1 MILLETLSSYYR
13 SQDIDI
19 EQLKELNSE
28 LQILD
33 ISNLTNTVHELRLE
47 SLNQAKSNLWPHGP
61 SLTGE
66 QIQNEVQELN
76 QFTDQW
82 IREKSPVYKIR
93 NCVIGAAR
101 PGKEAASDYNRINHY
116 IHCTCEQCRNGNR
129 VMGVRN
135 PHDMFPY
142 VERENTLLSV
152 KRRQL
157 RDGRVKVTPWTFEH
171 IFSLIEDAFDH
182 KELQFALEIFGSII
196 VRAAFML
203 DHTKD
208 EHGVI
213 KLQLPQLATELMV
226 NRLPA
231 LGDDEFYVPI
241 EAVVYFLDIL
251 GFNEDIKVDVC
262 GYRNL
267 QREYARG
274 TKPQD
279 NGRTNTLLTISHMLA
294 AILHRRPIGE
304 FAYGLHR
311 GMGMNPISRGQIF
324 LAFPLLDPDFI
335 SKLDSPISSLKWSPL
350 H

>member
-1 MILLETLSSYYR
+1 MVTLREYYA
-13 SQDIDI
+13 SQDVSIDALL
-19 EQLKELNSE
+19 QLNNE
-28 LQILD
+28 LQIHSLSS
-33 ISNLTNTVHELRLE
+33 ITNNVHAMRLE
-47 SLNQAKSNLWPHGP
+47 SLNQAKSELWPHGP

-66 QIQNEVQELN
+66 QIKNEVQELN

-208 EHGVI
+208 EDGVI

-226 NRLPA
+226 DRLPA

-311 GMGMNPISRGQIF
+311 GMGMNPISKGQIYS
-324 LAFPLLDPDFI
+324 AFPLLDPDLQ
-335 SKLDSPISSLKWSPL
+335 SKLDSQTSVLSWSPL
-350 H
+350 